1 MNILIAD
8 PDNEFVIILSYW
20 LRSHGHNPLI
30 AQDASATLNIWRE
43 QSPELALVDLA
54 LAGTNRTAFCQRLRL
69 EGMGLI
75 LVLTDPRQEEEEV
88 CALEQGADDFLVK
101 PISMRQLQARINAL
115 GRRAQKFVAA
125 ASGSQI
131 KIGPTSVNLARQEVT
146 RNGRCYRLTPT
157 EGRLLQLLISNA
169 GQVIPARTILQRIWG
184 YEDSESTLIKTHIHH
199 LRQKI
204 EPEPER
210 PRFLLTIPTIG
221 YILQLQERPQQE
233 GLLPG
238 GRSAVRSA
246 TSFFHSCG
254 I

>member
-8 PDNEFVIILSYW
+8 PDNEFVTILSYW

-30 AQDASATLNIWRE
+30 AQDANETLNIWRE

-54 LAGTNRTAFCQRLRL
+54 LPGTNGTDFCQRLRL

-75 LVLTDPRQEEEEV
+75 LVLTDPRQEEEEAR
-88 CALEQGADDFLVK
+88 ALEQGADDFLVK
-101 PISMRQLQARINAL
+101 PVSMRQLQARINAL
-115 GRRAQKFVAA
+115 GRRAQKFAAA
-125 ASGSQI
+125 ASGSQV

-146 RNGRCYRLTPT
+146 RNGRRYRLTPT

-169 GQVIPARTILQRIWG
+169 GQVLPTRTILQRIWS
-184 YEDSESTLIKTHIHH
+184 YEGSESALIKTHIHH

-204 EPEPER
+204 EPDPEK

-221 YILQLQERPQQE
+221 YILHLQERPQQE
-233 GLLPG
+233 DPPPG
-238 GRSAVRSA
+238 GGSSVGSA
-246 TSFFHSCG
+246 TSFYSRSA
-254 I
+254 